1 MKERTYVC
9 CDLKSFYASVE
20 CVERGLDPM
29 ATNLVVAD
37 KRRTDK
43 TICLAVSPSLKACGI
58 PGRPRLFEVVQ
69 KVREVNR
76 QRLADAV
83 RAHKAVRGA
92 DGKWSFAS
100 SSFDAA
106 ALQKD
111 LSLELGYIVA
121 PPRMATYIEYSTRI
135 YQIYLKYVAPEDI
148 HVYSIDEV
156 FIDLTHYL
164 PFYRMTAHE
173 LVTTMIREILYTT
186 GITATAGI
194 GSNLYLCKVA
204 MDIMAKHVQPDKD
217 GVRIAEL
224 DEMSY
229 REQLWAHRPLT
240 DFWRVGRGYAKK
252 LEAIGIYTMGDVARC
267 SIGKPNEYY
276 NEELLYRMFGINAEL
291 LIDHAWGWEPCRMQD
306 IKAYRPETNSVCSGQ
321 VLQCP
326 YSFEKARLVVR
337 EMAEAVALDLLEK
350 KLVTDQ
356 LTLTVGYDIE
366 NTAGGSYHGETVT
379 DRYGRKIPK
388 HTHGTA
394 NLPRKTSSARSITD
408 AVLGVYDTKV
418 NPKLSIRRLTITA
431 NRLVGEDT
439 VQQESEAPVQFNL
452 FDNIEVQ
459 EQRLREETAQL
470 ERERKIQEAMLDI
483 KKKFGKNAIL
493 NGGSYLD
500 GATAK
505 ERNKQIGGHKA

>member
-1 MKERTYVC
+1 MQQSGRTYIAI
-9 CDLKSFYASVE
+9 DLKSYYASVE
-20 CVERGLDPM
+20 CMERGLDPLT
-29 ATNLVVAD
+29 TNLVVAD
-37 KRRTDK
+37 ASRTEK
-43 TICLAVSPSLKACGI
+43 TICLAVSPSLKAYGI
-58 PGRPRLFEVVQ
+58 SGRARLFEVVEHV
-69 KVREVNR
+69 KEVNAERRRKAGCLSEKSFNANELAADPSREVDY
-76 QRLADAV
+76 L
-83 RAHKAVRGA
+83 
-92 DGKWSFAS
+92 
-100 SSFDAA
+100 
-106 ALQKD
+106 
-111 LSLELGYIVA
+111 IA
-121 PPRMATYIEYSTRI
+121 PPRMAKYIQISTQI
-135 YQIYLKYVAPEDI
+135 YNVYLKYIAPEDI

-156 FIDLTHYL
+156 MMDVTSYL
-164 PFYRMTAHE
+164 ETYHITARE
-173 LVTTMIREILYTT
+173 LAKTMILDVLRTT

-291 LIDHAWGWEPCRMQD
+291 LIDHAWGWEPCRMED
-306 IKAYRPETNSVCSGQ
+306 IKAYRPETNSISSGQ

-326 YSFEKARLVVR
+326 YPYDKARLVVR
-337 EMAEAVALDLLEK
+337 EMAEAVAIDLLEK
-350 KLVTDQ
+350 RLVTNQ

-366 NTAGGSYHGETVT
+366 NTAGGNFRGEIVT

-394 NLPRKTSSARSITD
+394 SLPRKTSSARSITD
-408 AVLGVYDTKV
+408 AVLGVYDAKV

>member
-1 MKERTYVC
+1 MQQSGRTYIAI
-9 CDLKSFYASVE
+9 DLKSYYASVE
-20 CVERGLDPM
+20 CMERGIDPM
-29 ATNLVVAD
+29 TTNLVVAD
-37 KRRTDK
+37 LSRTEK
-43 TICLAVSPSLKACGI
+43 TICLAVSPSLKAYGI
-58 PGRPRLFEVVQ
+58 SGRARLFEVVERV
-69 KVREVNR
+69 KEVNAER
-76 QRLADAV
+76 RRKAGGNLFEKSCDAHELAVDPSRAV
-83 RAHKAVRGA
+83 
-92 DGKWSFAS
+92 
-100 SSFDAA
+100 
-106 ALQKD
+106 
-111 LSLELGYIVA
+111 GYLVA
-121 PPRMATYIEYSTRI
+121 PPQMAKYIQISTQI
-135 YQIYLKYVAPEDI
+135 YNVYLKYIAPEDI

-156 FIDLTHYL
+156 MMDVTSYL
-164 PFYRMTAHE
+164 ETYHMTARE
-173 LVTTMIREILYTT
+173 LAKTMILDVLRTT